1 MKSTVKSAKKM
12 PSAAVSARD
21 ARFRMVMKPYGDVAG
36 GTKVQ
41 FGGVTVVVPPP
52 NSQVIKKQI
61 AAGRKAAS
69 GLTKAIMQPG
79 VRLKVSANT
88 PLFRADSRD
97 PSLVVRT
104 VNGETTRGRFVR
116 GQFVAVA

>member
-1 MKSTVKSAKKM
+1 MLSAE
-12 PSAAVSARD
+12 VSARD
-21 ARFRMVMKPYGDVAG
+21 GRFRMVMKPYGKVAG

-41 FGGVTVVVPPP
+41 FGGVTVVAPQP

-69 GLTKAIMQPG
+69 GLTRAIVQPG
-79 VRLKVSANT
+79 IKLKVRAST
-88 PLFRADSRD
+88 PMFRADSRD
-97 PSLVVRT
+97 PSLVVRIL
-104 VNGETTRGRFVR
+104 NGETTRGRFVR